1 MVLDMVNAVEAEK
14 KAKPNE
20 GLIKNSIKLKK
31 ESDERVRRKAL
42 ALMAERDARIAALN
56 EEIAKEVANDVPRE
70 VIAGQNFDAAAKIQ
84 SLEKE
89 IYLLGITQG
98 PIEQYG
104 NRAIRLIG
112 KMINNAR
119 ANSDM
124 IYKSIEEKPNKSYDG
139 VSLVETVEQAEK
151 EAIAKGITNSVIH
164 SSSADAAPVVG
175 TPVVDIQQVAQENQQ
190 SIGESIDTAI
200 RDESLEYKDVKD
212 VVDEFIPKEKNPS
225 VSDVNEV
232 GYESTATEEQIQ
244 PVFVDDANKEKVN
257 ERLNQFISS
266 GVEEKETEP
275 EIEKADTIPVVEKVS
290 NVVPEKSDN
299 EDYTYKRM
307 TDDEIAAS
315 QININSTPVVS
326 EFPLRDEP
334 VIVPERE
341 IKEEEQKLE
350 VAEEDKQPV
359 IEVARSITVPQDS
372 ITKYSEYKGLTFE
385 QLQEML
391 AAKENKSRE
400 LKENLDN
407 SDQKLAEAKA
417 GYAEIIESETAA
429 KERNAKLYEEKKQA
443 ETRAKEM
450 MMDTIFSIDVENG
463 NMTESIRANQQE
475 CDNIKTASDE
485 VTSRISKLDS
495 EAEAAQEEINK
506 FKEIQKML
514 GADEEPNQ
522 AAAGNMMIK

>member
-1 MVLDMVNAVEAEK
+1 
-14 KAKPNE
+14 
-20 GLIKNSIKLKK
+20 
-31 ESDERVRRKAL
+31 
-42 ALMAERDARIAALN
+42 
-56 EEIAKEVANDVPRE
+56 
-70 VIAGQNFDAAAKIQ
+70 
-84 SLEKE
+84 
-89 IYLLGITQG
+89 
-98 PIEQYG
+98 
-104 NRAIRLIG
+104 
-112 KMINNAR
+112 
-119 ANSDM
+119 
-124 IYKSIEEKPNKSYDG
+124 
-139 VSLVETVEQAEK
+139 
-151 EAIAKGITNSVIH
+151 
-164 SSSADAAPVVG
+164 
-175 TPVVDIQQVAQENQQ
+175 
-190 SIGESIDTAI
+190 
-200 RDESLEYKDVKD
+200 
-212 VVDEFIPKEKNPS
+212 
-225 VSDVNEV
+225 
-232 GYESTATEEQIQ
+232 
-244 PVFVDDANKEKVN
+244 
-257 ERLNQFISS
+257 
-266 GVEEKETEP
+266 
-275 EIEKADTIPVVEKVS
+275 
-290 NVVPEKSDN
+290 
-299 EDYTYKRM
+299 M

-326 EFPLRDEP
+326 EIPLRDEP

-341 IKEEEQKLE
+341 IKEEEQKLD
-350 VAEEDKQPV
+350 VAEVEKQTV
-359 IEVARSITVPQDS
+359 IEEARSITVPQDS